1 MKDQISLTVPFE
13 YNALTRASDFL
24 HGLAQD
30 ARVAGVSYDGPEC
43 DDLDADRSHIEAKI
57 PASQGGTMADGP
69 GFRSELID
77 KQVLIH
83 VYEQYFANDP
93 HGPSYQEFLNG
104 LTRADEKTA
113 RHVEAGSGSVAE
125 FKERAV
131 GMVPEIAAPYGPQ
144 DQRDPAAAFGPGAT
158 SAPTATAP
166 ATAPNAGAMT
176 ADATAAERPAPVT
189 GATGPAF
196 DNGLDIDADGL
207 PWDSRIDSSS
217 KKKLSK
223 TEQWKKRR
231 KPSDQSEQQWDAY
244 VASVQAELLRV
255 MQAGP
260 HAPVEP
266 NQDKPE
272 PSAPTGP
279 TGPTGPTPP
288 PAVAGTSEIKT
299 LPELF
304 RLITDNFISDAAVTA
319 AINAQGI
326 TSLPLLGARPDLI
339 PAVAKAL
346 QGG

>member
-30 ARVAGVSYDGPEC
+30 ARIAGVSYDGPEC

-57 PASQGGTMADGP
+57 PASQGGTLADGP
-69 GFRSELID
+69 ECEQEGPTGIYERGF
-77 KQVLIH
+77 
-83 VYEQYFANDP
+83 
-93 HGPSYQEFLNG
+93 
-104 LTRADEKTA
+104 ADGEKTA
-113 RHVEAGSGSVAE
+113 RHVAAGSGSVAE

-131 GMVPEIAAPYGPQ
+131 GMAPEIAAPYGPQ

-166 ATAPNAGAMT
+166 ATAPNAGGIT

-196 DNGLDIDADGL
+196 DSGLDIDADGL
-207 PWDSRIDSSS
+207 PWDGRIHSSS

-231 KPSDQSEQQWDAY
+231 KPNDQTEQQFGQY
-244 VASVQAELLRV
+244 VASVEAELLRV

-272 PSAPTGP
+272 PSVPSAP

-288 PAVAGTSEIKT
+288 PAVAAETSEIKT

-304 RLITDNFISDAAVTA
+304 RLITDNFISDSVVVA